1 MITLTFSDLGCEVGR
16 LQVAREPF
24 VPSCGP
30 QFGAM
35 RPAIRSLGR
44 KANSGTASS
53 RGTWVVLASGSGG
66 GGRLTPE
73 QHKHAFSVLSNTR
86 LLDWKQWG
94 SSLGGTLIVDDAS
107 HKEDV
112 QRVGDTRRGR
122 GLLRTWRAGSPAAR
136 VRRECRLISSPWLDA
151 HVIPQ
156 LHLSAGSTG
165 GHPELRLFRRCAP
178 LLQSPGERVACHCH
192 RTCSTPKAGH
202 LGGSGSIRASALL
215 PCCRRLPLPVLH
227 WLRGGADGCRHSHGC
242 AAGSVE
248 AHHLLSLH

>member
-1 MITLTFSDLGCEVGR
+1 MLAAGCSRGVGLGGALR
-16 LQVAREPF
+16 GAPAARR
-24 VPSCGP
+24 VLLVVCG
-30 QFGAM
+30 
-35 RPAIRSLGR
+35 
-44 KANSGTASS
+44 SS
-53 RGTWVVLASGSGG
+53 RGGGEDPSRLTPSSLLSGG
-66 GGRLTPE
+66 GRA
-73 QHKHAFSVLSNTR
+73 AFTVLSGA
-86 LLDWKQWG
+86 KQFEWRAVG
-94 SSLGGTLIVDDAS
+94 KQLGGTLIVDDAS